1 MANQTNDLTIYSAQV
16 SIDPKAFK
24 SKKLYQYALRINAAR
39 EAAATVVLNAA
50 ADAKLARDKFEREA
64 GKVLAEVQDGKA
76 YEADGY
82 KSAADFA
89 AAVFG
94 LNKSDC
100 SSYIRAH
107 KMRAAYPELDAMPRT
122 NIDRLTAADSKS
134 VKAAIESKELT
145 PESTQE
151 TLKTFVADHPA
162 KPKAAKVLPTFD
174 LYAIGGEKSFL
185 SSVLADNFADAITR
199 DIGEAVIYSAV
210 CKVPGKY
217 PHARYIAFNDEGCT
231 YMFEARPHVKATPK
245 ADKADRA
252 ARMGELLD
260 AFKAGQMDYDTFRAK
275 MESLA

>member
-1 MANQTNDLTIYSAQV
+1 MNTNNELTIYSAKV

-24 SKKLYQYALRINAAR
+24 SKKLYEYALRINAAR

-50 ADAKLARDKFEREA
+50 SDAKLARDRFEREA
-64 GKVLAEVQDGKA
+64 GYVLSEVQDAKA
-76 YEADGY
+76 YAADGY

-107 KMRAAYPELDAMPRT
+107 KMRSAYPELDAMPRT

-134 VKAAIESKELT
+134 VKEAIESKELT

-151 TLKTFVADHPA
+151 QLKTFVADHPA
-162 KPKAAKVLPTFD
+162 KPKTAKVVPTFD
-174 LYAIGGEKSFL
+174 LYTIGSEELFA
-185 SSVLADNFADAITR
+185 SSVAAEDFA
-199 DIGEAVIYSAV
+199 EAVGYPAV
-210 CKVPGKY
+210 CKVPLKY
-217 PHARYIAFNDEGCT
+217 PHARYIAFNDYGDT
-231 YMFEARPHVKATPK
+231 RMFEARPHIKPTPK

-252 ARMGELLD
+252 ARMSELLD
-260 AFKAGQMDYDTFRAK
+260 AFKAGKMDYDVFRAE
-275 MESLA
+275 MEKLA